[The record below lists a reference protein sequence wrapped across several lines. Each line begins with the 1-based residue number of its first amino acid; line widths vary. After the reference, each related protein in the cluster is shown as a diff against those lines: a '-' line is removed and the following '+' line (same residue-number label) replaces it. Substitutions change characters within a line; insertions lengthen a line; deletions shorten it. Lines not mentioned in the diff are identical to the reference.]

1 MNQSTFTI
9 FKTIALALIL
19 TISASKSFAQTTN
32 GIFFQAVARDNFS
45 NPAKDRKIFVQTSVI
60 QSTTSGTIVLT
71 EEHQATTDAT
81 GVFNISIGNGLRVGG
96 TAANLSSIDW
106 SKGPFFLNLK
116 ISITPIGSN
125 SSWDYTKEWI
135 DMGTTSFGA
144 VPFAYYAAQV
154 AGFDTKLNVSDTAK
168 MLLPYA
174 KTTAVNTLSTNVD
187 TKLATKFNLSDTI
200 NYTKKTFT
208 DSAFGKK
215 MNIADSTNGYVTPT
229 QLAAKTFDQTPI
241 TNAIATKL
249 NIADSTNGYVTPTML
264 AAKTFDQT
272 PITNAIATKLN
283 IADSTNGYVTPT
295 MLAAKTFDQ
304 TPITNAIATKL
315 NIADTISLSNR
326 INLKASNA
334 DLTSITNTV
343 TANTASITSNANAIT
358 AEVTRATAAEL
369 ALTNNVAS
377 NTASITSNATAI
389 TAEATR
395 ATAAELVL
403 TNNVAS
409 NAASITAG
417 LALKLDASQK
427 GASNGVAS
435 LNAFGIIPSSQL
447 PPVTLS
453 STNVVASDAAMIALS
468 SATVGSIAIRTDVNK
483 NYVLSALPASTLGNW
498 IELLTPAAPVQ
509 TVNGYTGAVNLT
521 KTDFDLGNVNNTSDA
536 NKPISTDVQ
545 NALNLKANIT
555 DVNTGLA
562 QKMNTTDVNAALAL
576 KSNATE
582 VNTALASKIS
592 TADATAAL
600 NLKLDANK
608 VGVAS
613 GVASLN
619 ALGKVP
625 TDQIPAISFSSVKVL
640 ASEAEMLA
648 LSSAVIG
655 SVVIRTDES
664 KNYVLAQSNPAVR
677 ANWIQL
683 LTPAAPVQTVNGMT
697 GDISITKSSIG
708 LDNVQNTTD
717 ASKPISTL
725 TQNALD
731 TKVDKVTGKVL
742 STNDYTTAEKTKLAA
757 ITGTNTGDQDLSAY
771 ATTSALAAK
780 APLASPNFTGTVSAG
795 VISATSITAPTY
807 ASAPKTLT
815 YSGSTINWNP
825 AQGLNAAI
833 TLTQNS
839 SLSFTGAP
847 PVGSYGTVVLTQDAT
862 GTRTITLPTI
872 TGVTNKVLGSTSTST
887 VALSTVANAKD
898 ILNFYYDGTICY
910 WNIGQGY
917 GLASSSSNS
926 GSTNFANGVTGTLS
940 VANGGTGVTS
950 LTGLVKADGAN
961 AFTAAVAG
969 TDYQRPIILTTT
981 GSGSATLSGTTLN
994 IPSVSST
1001 VNAGSISGTVAVL
1014 NGGTGATTQQAA
1026 INLLTGTQSSGKYLR
1041 SDGANATLSAI
1052 QAADIPTLNQNT
1064 TGNATTATTAGNIT
1078 ATSNT
1083 TLTSLSNLATVGAI
1097 TTGTWSATTIE
1108 VAKGGTGATSANAAF
1123 NALAPAQTSNSGKY
1137 LTTDGTNTS
1146 WGTVASTLPTT
1157 VNTSA
1162 NYNIVMATGSNAS
1175 LVTGTG
1181 NGGNVAT
1188 LNPYTGKMSVSG
1200 LTAYGYGITSPIYAS
1215 TPQVLTDASTISWDP
1230 INGLNASVTLAG
1242 NRTLSFSTPPTSG
1255 AYGTLVVKQDAT
1267 GGRTLTLPSVTNK
1280 ILGSTSTTSIGL
1292 STAANAIDIINFYFD
1307 GTNYFWNVGQGYG
1320 TAASLTASNIAGG
1333 AAGSIPYQT
1342 AAGATSLLA
1351 KGTDGQILTLASG
1364 IPSWSAAPATGVTSF
1379 AMTTPTGLSVSGSPI
1394 TSSGTLALSL
1404 TSGYAIPLTS
1414 SQTNWDAAYT
1424 NRITSVSSPLSISS
1438 NALSLGTVP
1447 VSSGGTGATTLNGLI
1462 KGNGTNAMTVASAG
1476 TDYQA
1481 PIVLTTTGTGA
1492 ATLSGTTL
1500 NIPSVSTVRMNS
1512 DEFTATAA
1520 QTVFTFTTSSSNT
1533 GAVQTPTSKPFM
1545 YINGTRIKNSAFTW
1559 TSGTSVTYIPANNNS
1574 YALVAGDRVQ
1584 FDYAY

>member
-1 MNQSTFTI
+1 MKHQPFTTL
-9 FKTIALALIL
+9 KTIALALIL
-19 TISASKSFAQTTN
+19 TISASQSFAQTTN

-60 QSTTSGTIVLT
+60 QSTTTGNILLT

-81 GVFNISIGNGLRVGG
+81 GVFSISIGNGTRVGG
-96 TAANLSSIDW
+96 AAANLNGIDW

-116 ISITPIGSN
+116 VSITPIGSN
-125 SSWDYTKEWI
+125 SSWDYRKEWV

-187 TKLATKFNLSDTI
+187 TKLATKL
-200 NYTKKTFT
+200 
-208 DSAFGKK
+208 
-215 MNIADSTNGYVTPT
+215 NIADSTKYVTPT

-249 NIADSTNGYVTPTML
+249 NIADSTNGYVTPAQL

-272 PITNAIATKLN
+272 PITNAIAKKLN

-295 MLAAKTFDQ
+295 QLAAKTFD
-304 TPITNAIATKL
+304 TT
-315 NIADTISLSNR
+315 SLSNR
-326 INLKASNA
+326 INLKA
-334 DLTSITNTV
+334 TSTDVATSLALK
-343 TANTASITSNANAIT
+343 ANTTS
-358 AEVTRATAAEL
+358 L
-369 ALTNNVAS
+369 
-377 NTASITSNATAI
+377 
-389 TAEATR
+389 
-395 ATAAELVL
+395 
-403 TNNVAS
+403 
-409 NAASITAG
+409 TAG

-509 TVNGYTGAVNLT
+509 TVNGYTGSVNLT

-582 VNTALASKIS
+582 VNTALASKMS

-640 ASEAEMLA
+640 ASETEMLA

-771 ATTSALAAK
+771 ATNTALSAK
-780 APLASPNFTGTVSAG
+780 APLASPAFTGTVTAG

-807 ASAPKTLT
+807 ASAPITLT

-862 GTRTITLPTI
+862 GTRTITLPTM

-887 VALSTVANAKD
+887 VALSTAANAKD

-917 GLASSSSNS
+917 GAASSTNS
-926 GSTNFANGVTGTLS
+926 GPTNLANGVTGTLS
-940 VANGGTGVTS
+940 VANGGTGATS

-1014 NGGTGATTQQAA
+1014 NGGTGATT
-1026 INLLTGTQSSGKYLR
+1026 
-1041 SDGANATLSAI
+1041 ANT
-1052 QAADIPTLNQNT
+1052 
-1064 TGNATTATTAGNIT
+1064 
-1078 ATSNT
+1078 
-1083 TLTSLSNLATVGAI
+1083 
-1097 TTGTWSATTIE
+1097 
-1108 VAKGGTGATSANAAF
+1108 AF
-1123 NALAPAQTSNSGKY
+1123 NALAPTQTSNSGKY

-1157 VNTSA
+1157 VNTNS
-1162 NYNIVMATGSNAS
+1162 NYNIVMATGSNAA

-1181 NGGNVAT
+1181 NGGNAAT

-1242 NRTLSFSTPPTSG
+1242 NRTLNFTNTLLAGS
-1255 AYGTLVVKQDAT
+1255 YGTLVVTQDAT
-1267 GGRTLTLPSVTNK
+1267 GGRTLTLPSTANK
-1280 ILGSTSTTSIGL
+1280 VLGSTSTTTIGL
-1292 STAANAIDIINFYFD
+1292 SSAAGAKDILNFYYD
-1307 GTNYFWNVGQGYG
+1307 GTNCFWNIGQGYG
-1320 TAASLTASNIAGG
+1320 TAS
-1333 AAGSIPYQT
+1333 
-1342 AAGATSLLA
+1342 TSGNTNLV
-1351 KGTDGQILTLASG
+1351 
-1364 IPSWSAAPATGVTSF
+1364 TGVT
-1379 AMTTPTGLSVSGSPI
+1379 
-1394 TSSGTLALSL
+1394 GTL
-1404 TSGYAIPLTS
+1404 
-1414 SQTNWDAAYT
+1414 
-1424 NRITSVSSPLSISS
+1424 
-1438 NALSLGTVP
+1438 TVAN
-1447 VSSGGTGATTLNGLI
+1447 GGTGATTLTGYI
-1462 KGNGTNAMTVASAG
+1462 KGSGTATMTASSTIPVADVTGAAPLASPTFTGIPAAPTATAGTNTTQVATTAFVTSAVASA
-1476 TDYQA
+1476 
-1481 PIVLTTTGTGA
+1481 
-1492 ATLSGTTL
+1492 
-1500 NIPSVSTVRMNS
+1500 VRLNS
-1512 DEFTATAA
+1512 DEFTATTG
-1520 QTVFTFTTSSSNT
+1520 QTSFTFTTSSSNT
-1533 GAVQTPTSKPFM
+1533 GVVQTPTSKPFM

>member
-1 MNQSTFTI
+1 MKHQQFTKL
-9 FKTIALALIL
+9 KTIALALIL

-60 QSTTSGTIVLT
+60 QSTTTGTIVLT

-81 GVFNISIGNGLRVGG
+81 GVFSISIGNGTRVGG
-96 TAANLSSIDW
+96 AASNLNGIDW

-116 ISITPIGSN
+116 VSITPIGSN
-125 SSWDYTKEWI
+125 SSWDYRKEWV

-174 KTTAVNTLSTNVD
+174 KTTAVSTLSTNVD
-187 TKLATKFNLSDTI
+187 TKLATKL
-200 NYTKKTFT
+200 
-208 DSAFGKK
+208 
-215 MNIADSTNGYVTPT
+215 NIADSTKYVTPT

-249 NIADSTNGYVTPTML
+249 NIADSTNGYVTPAQLATKTFDQTPITNAIAKKLNIADSTNGYVTPAQL

-283 IADSTNGYVTPT
+283 IADSTNGYVTPAQ
-295 MLAAKTFDQ
+295 LAAKTFDQ
-304 TPITNAIATKL
+304 TPITNAIAKKL
-315 NIADTISLSNR
+315 NIADSTNGYVTPTQLAAKTFDTTSLSNR
-326 INLKASNA
+326 INLKA
-334 DLTSITNTV
+334 TSTDVATSLALK
-343 TANTASITSNANAIT
+343 ANTTS
-358 AEVTRATAAEL
+358 L
-369 ALTNNVAS
+369 
-377 NTASITSNATAI
+377 
-389 TAEATR
+389 
-395 ATAAELVL
+395 
-403 TNNVAS
+403 
-409 NAASITAG
+409 TAG

-453 STNVVASDAAMIALS
+453 STNVVATDAAMIALS

-509 TVNGYTGAVNLT
+509 TVNGYTGSVNLT

-582 VNTALASKIS
+582 VNTALASKMS

-640 ASEAEMLA
+640 ASETEMLA

-771 ATTSALAAK
+771 ATNTALSAK
-780 APLASPNFTGTVSAG
+780 APLASPAFTGTVTAG

-839 SLSFTGAP
+839 SISFTGAP

-887 VALSTVANAKD
+887 VALSTAANAKD

-917 GLASSSSNS
+917 GAASSTNS
-926 GSTNFANGVTGTLS
+926 GPTNLANGVTGTLS
-940 VANGGTGVTS
+940 VANGGTGATS
-950 LTGLVKADGAN
+950 LSGLVKADGAN

-1014 NGGTGATTQQAA
+1014 NGGTGATT
-1026 INLLTGTQSSGKYLR
+1026 
-1041 SDGANATLSAI
+1041 ANT
-1052 QAADIPTLNQNT
+1052 
-1064 TGNATTATTAGNIT
+1064 
-1078 ATSNT
+1078 
-1083 TLTSLSNLATVGAI
+1083 
-1097 TTGTWSATTIE
+1097 
-1108 VAKGGTGATSANAAF
+1108 AF
-1123 NALAPAQTSNSGKY
+1123 NALAPTQTSNSGKY

-1157 VNTSA
+1157 VSTNS
-1162 NYNIVMATGSNAS
+1162 NYNIVMATGSNAA

-1181 NGGNVAT
+1181 NGGNAAT

-1242 NRTLSFSTPPTSG
+1242 NRTLNFTNTLLAGS
-1255 AYGTLVVKQDAT
+1255 YGTLVVAQDAT
-1267 GGRTLTLPSVTNK
+1267 GGRTLTLPSTANK
-1280 ILGSTSTTSIGL
+1280 VLGSTSTTTIGL
-1292 STAANAIDIINFYFD
+1292 SSAAGAQDILNFYYD
-1307 GTNYFWNVGQGYG
+1307 GTNCFWNIGQGYG
-1320 TAASLTASNIAGG
+1320 TAS
-1333 AAGSIPYQT
+1333 
-1342 AAGATSLLA
+1342 TS
-1351 KGTDGQILTLASG
+1351 GTTNLV
-1364 IPSWSAAPATGVTSF
+1364 TGVT
-1379 AMTTPTGLSVSGSPI
+1379 
-1394 TSSGTLALSL
+1394 GTL
-1404 TSGYAIPLTS
+1404 
-1414 SQTNWDAAYT
+1414 
-1424 NRITSVSSPLSISS
+1424 
-1438 NALSLGTVP
+1438 TVAN
-1447 VSSGGTGATTLNGLI
+1447 GGTGATTLTGYI
-1462 KGNGTNAMTVASAG
+1462 KGSGTATMTASSTIPVADVTGAAPLASPTFTGIPAAPTATAGTNTTQVATTAFVTSAVASA
-1476 TDYQA
+1476 
-1481 PIVLTTTGTGA
+1481 
-1492 ATLSGTTL
+1492 
-1500 NIPSVSTVRMNS
+1500 VRLNS

-1545 YINGTRIKNSAFTW
+1545 YINGTRIRNSAFTW

>member
-1 MNQSTFTI
+1 
-9 FKTIALALIL
+9 
-19 TISASKSFAQTTN
+19 
-32 GIFFQAVARDNFS
+32 
-45 NPAKDRKIFVQTSVI
+45 
-60 QSTTSGTIVLT
+60 
-71 EEHQATTDAT
+71 
-81 GVFNISIGNGLRVGG
+81 
-96 TAANLSSIDW
+96 
-106 SKGPFFLNLK
+106 
-116 ISITPIGSN
+116 
-125 SSWDYTKEWI
+125 
-135 DMGTTSFGA
+135 MGTTSFGA

-154 AGFDTKLNVSDTAK
+154 AGFDTKLNVSDTVK

-215 MNIADSTNGYVTPT
+215 MNIADSTKYVTPT
-229 QLAAKTFDQTPI
+229 MLAAKTFDQTPI

-315 NIADTISLSNR
+315 NIADSTNGYVTPTQLAAKTFDTTSLSNR
-326 INLKASNA
+326 INLKA
-334 DLTSITNTV
+334 TSTDVATSLALK
-343 TANTASITSNANAIT
+343 ANTTS
-358 AEVTRATAAEL
+358 L
-369 ALTNNVAS
+369 
-377 NTASITSNATAI
+377 
-389 TAEATR
+389 
-395 ATAAELVL
+395 
-403 TNNVAS
+403 
-409 NAASITAG
+409 TAG

-468 SATVGSIAIRTDVNK
+468 SATLGSIAIRTDVNK

-509 TVNGYTGAVNLT
+509 TVNGYTGSVNLT
-521 KTDFDLGNVNNTSDA
+521 KSDFDLGNVNNTSDA

-717 ASKPISTL
+717 SSKPISTL

-742 STNDYTTAEKTKLAA
+742 STNDYTTTEKTKLAG

-771 ATTSALAAK
+771 ATTTALAAK

-815 YSGSTINWNP
+815 YTGSTINWNP

-862 GTRTITLPTI
+862 GTRTISLPTI

-898 ILNFYYDGTICY
+898 ILNFYYDGTTCY

-926 GSTNFANGVTGTLS
+926 GSTNLANGVTGTLS

-1041 SDGANATLSAI
+1041 SDGTNATLSAI

-1083 TLTSLSNLATVGAI
+1083 TLTSLSNLATVGTI
-1097 TTGTWSATTIE
+1097 TTGTWSASTIE
-1108 VAKGGTGATSANAAF
+1108 VAKGGTGATTASAALTNLGAAP
-1123 NALAPAQTSNSGKY
+1123 LASPTF
-1137 LTTDGTNTS
+1137 T
-1146 WGTVASTLPTT
+1146 GTVTT
-1157 VNTSA
+1157 GTINTGVLSATSVNTGT
-1162 NYNIVMATGSNAS
+1162 ITATIIN
-1175 LVTGTG
+1175 T
-1181 NGGNVAT
+1181 
-1188 LNPYTGKMSVSG
+1188 
-1200 LTAYGYGITSPIYAS
+1200 PIYAS
-1215 TPQVLTDASTISWDP
+1215 TPQTLTDAATISWVP
-1230 INGLNASVTLAG
+1230 SQGLNASVTLAG

-1267 GGRTLTLPSVTNK
+1267 GGRTLTLPSVANK
-1280 ILGSTSTTSIGL
+1280 VLGSSSTTTIGL
-1292 STAANAIDIINFYFD
+1292 STTANAIDIVNFYFD

-1320 TAASLTASNIAGG
+1320 SASSLTAANIAGG

-1364 IPSWSAAPATGVTSF
+1364 IPSWSAAPVTGVST
-1379 AMTTPTGLSVSGSPI
+1379 AT
-1394 TSSGTLALSL
+1394 
-1404 TSGYAIPLTS
+1404 
-1414 SQTNWDAAYT
+1414 
-1424 NRITSVSSPLSISS
+1424 SPLSISGTTIS
-1438 NALSLGTVP
+1438 LSTVP
-1447 VSSGGTGATTLNGLI
+1447 VTSGGTGVTT
-1462 KGNGTNAMTVASAG
+1462 S
-1476 TDYQA
+1476 
-1481 PIVLTTTGTGA
+1481 TGTGNVVLSASPTFSGTPSLPTGTIGVTQA
-1492 ATLSGTTL
+1492 ATDNSTALATTAYVKSAIRLNNEETTL
-1500 NIPSVSTVRMNS
+1500 SASQS
-1512 DEFTATAA
+1512 GATAT
-1520 QTVFTFTTSSSNT
+1520 FTLT
-1533 GAVQTPTSKPFM
+1533 QTPLGAKVFM
-1545 YINGTRIKNSAFTW
+1545 YINGTRIKNGAYAV
-1559 TSGTSVTYIPANNNS
+1559 SGVTVTYTSANNNNYS
-1574 YALVAGDRVQ
+1574 LLSGDRVQ

>member
-1 MNQSTFTI
+1 MKHQQFTKL
-9 FKTIALALIL
+9 KTIALALIL

-60 QSTTSGTIVLT
+60 QSTTTGTIVLT

-81 GVFNISIGNGLRVGG
+81 GVFSISIGNGTRVGG
-96 TAANLSSIDW
+96 AASNLNGIDW

-116 ISITPIGSN
+116 VSITPIGSN
-125 SSWDYTKEWI
+125 SSWDYRKEWV

-174 KTTAVNTLSTNVD
+174 KTTAVSTLSTNVD
-187 TKLATKFNLSDTI
+187 TKLATKL
-200 NYTKKTFT
+200 
-208 DSAFGKK
+208 
-215 MNIADSTNGYVTPT
+215 NIADSTKYVTPT

-249 NIADSTNGYVTPTML
+249 NIADSTNGYVTPAQLATKTFDQTPITNAIAKKLNIADSTNGYVTPAQL

-272 PITNAIATKLN
+272 PITNAIAKKLN

-295 MLAAKTFDQ
+295 QLAAKTFD
-304 TPITNAIATKL
+304 TT
-315 NIADTISLSNR
+315 SLSNR
-326 INLKASNA
+326 INLKA
-334 DLTSITNTV
+334 TSTDVATSLALK
-343 TANTASITSNANAIT
+343 ANTTS
-358 AEVTRATAAEL
+358 L
-369 ALTNNVAS
+369 
-377 NTASITSNATAI
+377 
-389 TAEATR
+389 
-395 ATAAELVL
+395 
-403 TNNVAS
+403 
-409 NAASITAG
+409 TAG

-453 STNVVASDAAMIALS
+453 STNVVATDAAMIALS

-509 TVNGYTGAVNLT
+509 TVNGYTGSVNLT

-582 VNTALASKIS
+582 VNTALASKMS

-640 ASEAEMLA
+640 ASETEMLA

-771 ATTSALAAK
+771 ATNTALSAK
-780 APLASPNFTGTVSAG
+780 APLASPAFTGTVTAG

-839 SLSFTGAP
+839 SISFTGAP

-887 VALSTVANAKD
+887 VALSTAANAKD

-917 GLASSSSNS
+917 GAASSTNS
-926 GSTNFANGVTGTLS
+926 GPTNLANGVTGTLS
-940 VANGGTGVTS
+940 VANGGTGATS
-950 LTGLVKADGAN
+950 LSGLVKADGAN

-1014 NGGTGATTQQAA
+1014 NGGTGATT
-1026 INLLTGTQSSGKYLR
+1026 
-1041 SDGANATLSAI
+1041 ANT
-1052 QAADIPTLNQNT
+1052 
-1064 TGNATTATTAGNIT
+1064 
-1078 ATSNT
+1078 
-1083 TLTSLSNLATVGAI
+1083 
-1097 TTGTWSATTIE
+1097 
-1108 VAKGGTGATSANAAF
+1108 AF
-1123 NALAPAQTSNSGKY
+1123 NALAPTQTSNSGKY

-1157 VNTSA
+1157 VSTNS
-1162 NYNIVMATGSNAS
+1162 NYNIVMATGSNAA

-1181 NGGNVAT
+1181 NGGNAAT

-1242 NRTLSFSTPPTSG
+1242 NRTLNFTNTLLAGS
-1255 AYGTLVVKQDAT
+1255 YGTLVVAQDAT
-1267 GGRTLTLPSVTNK
+1267 GGRTLTLPSTANK
-1280 ILGSTSTTSIGL
+1280 VLGSTSTTTIGL
-1292 STAANAIDIINFYFD
+1292 SSAAGAQDILNFYYD
-1307 GTNYFWNVGQGYG
+1307 GTNCFWNIGQGYG
-1320 TAASLTASNIAGG
+1320 TAS
-1333 AAGSIPYQT
+1333 
-1342 AAGATSLLA
+1342 TS
-1351 KGTDGQILTLASG
+1351 GTTNLV
-1364 IPSWSAAPATGVTSF
+1364 TGVT
-1379 AMTTPTGLSVSGSPI
+1379 
-1394 TSSGTLALSL
+1394 GTL
-1404 TSGYAIPLTS
+1404 
-1414 SQTNWDAAYT
+1414 
-1424 NRITSVSSPLSISS
+1424 
-1438 NALSLGTVP
+1438 TVAN
-1447 VSSGGTGATTLNGLI
+1447 GGTGATTLTGYI
-1462 KGNGTNAMTVASAG
+1462 KGSGTATMTASSTIPVADVTGAAPLASPTFTGIPAAPTATAGTNTTQVATTAFVTSAVASA
-1476 TDYQA
+1476 
-1481 PIVLTTTGTGA
+1481 
-1492 ATLSGTTL
+1492 
-1500 NIPSVSTVRMNS
+1500 VRLNS

-1545 YINGTRIKNSAFTW
+1545 YINGTRIRNSAFTW

>member
-1 MNQSTFTI
+1 MKHQQFTKL
-9 FKTIALALIL
+9 KTIALALIL

-60 QSTTSGTIVLT
+60 QSTTTGTIVLT

-81 GVFNISIGNGLRVGG
+81 GVFSISIGNGTRVGG
-96 TAANLSSIDW
+96 AAANLNGIDW

-116 ISITPIGSN
+116 VSITPIGSN
-125 SSWDYTKEWI
+125 SSWDYRKEWV

-144 VPFAYYAAQV
+144 VPFAYYTAQV
-154 AGFDTKLNVSDTAK
+154 AGFDTKLNVSDTVK

-215 MNIADSTNGYVTPT
+215 MNIADSTKYVTPT
-229 QLAAKTFDQTPI
+229 MLAAKTFDQTPI

-304 TPITNAIATKL
+304 TPINNAIATKL

-377 NTASITSNATAI
+377 NTASIT
-389 TAEATR
+389 
-395 ATAAELVL
+395 
-403 TNNVAS
+403 
-409 NAASITAG
+409 AG

-427 GASNGVAS
+427 GAANGVAS

-1267 GGRTLTLPSVTNK
+1267 GGRTLTLPSVANK
-1280 ILGSTSTTSIGL
+1280 VLGSSSTTTIGL
-1292 STAANAIDIINFYFD
+1292 STTANAIDIVNFYFD

-1320 TAASLTASNIAGG
+1320 SASSSSTANL
-1333 AAGSIPYQT
+1333 
-1342 AAGATSLLA
+1342 
-1351 KGTDGQILTLASG
+1351 
-1364 IPSWSAAPATGVTSF
+1364 ATGVT
-1379 AMTTPTGLSVSGSPI
+1379 
-1394 TSSGTLALSL
+1394 GTLAV
-1404 TSGYAIPLTS
+1404 A
-1414 SQTNWDAAYT
+1414 N
-1424 NRITSVSSPLSISS
+1424 
-1438 NALSLGTVP
+1438 
-1447 VSSGGTGATTLNGLI
+1447 GGTGATTLNGLI

-1559 TSGTSVTYIPANNNS
+1559 ASGTSVTYIPANNNS